1 MHYRWLLRAI
11 CAIWPIVAFA
21 GVLAPTG
28 AQAGDGAIKIGVIT
42 DMSGQLSSA
51 TGPGSVEA
59 ARMAAEE
66 FGPTINGRRVEI
78 LEADHQ
84 NKPDIGSAIVRRWFD
99 VEHVDAVADIANSAV
114 GFAIVEVARPR
125 NKIVLVGAGSSDF
138 TGKACAPT
146 SIQWTWDTYEAAT
159 GTVEAIFGPGA
170 DKWFFITSDFAF
182 GHALERDA
190 AAAIEKRGG
199 AVAGRVSAPFGAT
212 DFSSLLLQAQQSHA
226 SVIALATAA
235 ADTVNLMK
243 QAAEFHIG
251 KAGIHVVPLQLMI
264 HEIKAMGLDV
274 GQGNFALMAFHHEQS
289 AHAKAWSLRFFER
302 MHAMPSA
309 IQAGTYSAVRH
320 FLQAIKDAGT
330 DEPLA
335 VVARMHATPV
345 NDMFAT
351 GGYIRE
357 DGRMV
362 HDLALTQIKTPAE
375 SIGPWDLVRIVK
387 TVRGDAAFRP
397 LSESACPLVHAH
409 E

>member
-1 MHYRWLLRAI
+1 MRHRLRSHTI
-11 CAIWPIVAFA
+11 CAICSVAA
-21 GVLAPTG
+21 IAATPTRP
-28 AQAGDGAIKIGVIT
+28 QAGDEVIKIGVIT
-42 DMSGQLSSA
+42 DMNGQLASA
-51 TGPGSVEA
+51 TGRGSVEA
-59 ARMAAEE
+59 AHMAAEE
-66 FGPTINGRRVEI
+66 FGASIAGRRIQI

-84 NKPDIGSAIVRRWFD
+84 NKPDIGSAIVRQWFD
-99 VEHVDAVADIANSAV
+99 ADHVGAVADIANSAV
-114 GFAIVEVARPR
+114 GLAIVEIARPR
-125 NKIVLVGAGSSDF
+125 NKVVLIGAGSSDF

-159 GTVEAIFGPGA
+159 GTVEAVFGPGA

-199 AVAGRVSAPFGAT
+199 IVAGRVRVPFGAA
-212 DFSSLLLQAQQSHA
+212 DFSSFLLQAQQSRA

-235 ADTVNLMK
+235 GDTVNLMK
-243 QAAEFHIG
+243 QAAEFRLG
-251 KAGIHVVPLQLMI
+251 NAGTLVVPLQLMI
-264 HEIKAMGLDV
+264 QEVKAMGLDV
-274 GQGNFALMAFHHEQS
+274 GQGHSALMAFHHEQS
-289 AHAKAWSLRFFER
+289 AQAKAWSLRFFER

-320 FLQAIKDAGT
+320 YLQAIKDAAT

-335 VVARMHATPV
+335 VVARMRDTPV
-345 NDMFAT
+345 NDMFAA

-362 HDLALTQIKTPAE
+362 HDLALGQIKAPAE
-375 SIGPWDLVRIVK
+375 STGPWDLMKIVR

-397 LSESACPLVHAH
+397 LAASECPLVRAH